1 MYVDD
6 IILTGDNILEL
17 ACLKKRLAEEF
28 EIKDLGP
35 LRYFLG
41 MEIARNKYGIF
52 VSQRKYVL
60 DLLKEIGLLG
70 CKPVDTPVDCNAKI
84 TDQNTSA
91 PIDKGRYQRLV
102 LAHTRSD
109 IAFVVNSVSQ
119 FMHAPY
125 EEHLEAVMRI
135 FKHLKGSPGR
145 GLLFKKGQSHEI
157 EAYIDAN
164 WVDSEVDKGSTSGY
178 CSYCLGQFSDVEK

>member
-6 IILTGDNILEL
+6 IILAGDNILEL

-70 CKPVDTPVDCNAKI
+70 CKPTDTPVNCNAKI
-84 TDQNTSA
+84 TD
-91 PIDKGRYQRLV
+91 
-102 LAHTRSD
+102 
-109 IAFVVNSVSQ
+109 
-119 FMHAPY
+119 
-125 EEHLEAVMRI
+125 
-135 FKHLKGSPGR
+135 
-145 GLLFKKGQSHEI
+145 
-157 EAYIDAN
+157 
-164 WVDSEVDKGSTSGY
+164 
-178 CSYCLGQFSDVEK
+178 